1 MTLGVRE
8 AVVALI
14 VVLAGYML
22 FVLLRMRRLNAV
34 RNAGGESE
42 PGAEPGREPALPE
55 IDSAPALTLDELLR
69 QPPEPGPAVRRERSR
84 PRDVADEGARPAGV
98 SRLELERELESL
110 RRDLASVRGE
120 MQELR
125 QDMQQELAQLRAGQS
140 VSPLYSD
147 AMQMAMAGYSAQM
160 IAERCGIA
168 RAEAEM
174 VVGLARSQQGGVAHG

>member
-22 FVLLRMRRLNAV
+22 FVLLRMRRLSAV
-34 RNAGGESE
+34 RNKDAEAE
-42 PGAEPGREPALPE
+42 EPGREPALAE
-55 IDSAPALTLDELLR
+55 ADSVPVLTLDELLR
-69 QPPEPGPAVRRERSR
+69 QPPEPGPAVRRER
-84 PRDVADEGARPAGV
+84 ARQREAVDDGPGSAGV
-98 SRLELERELESL
+98 SRRELERELESL
-110 RRDLASVRGE
+110 RRDLASLRGE

-125 QDMQQELAQLRAGQS
+125 QEVQQELAQLRAGQS